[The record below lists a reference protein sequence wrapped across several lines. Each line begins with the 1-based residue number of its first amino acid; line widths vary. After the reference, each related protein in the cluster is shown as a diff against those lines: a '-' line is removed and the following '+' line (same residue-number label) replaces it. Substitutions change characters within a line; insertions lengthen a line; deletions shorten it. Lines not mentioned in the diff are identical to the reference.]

1 MVYKTKGNLR
11 RNKMKTFKQYLLHE
25 YLLPKQIT
33 GLKKSVT
40 KEYPEHDNYMTPKAR
55 FDTDH
60 FFGTGNDLK
69 REELNNYDHD
79 KSEVHTKIER
89 HLGKPI
95 THDEYKSGLVSD
107 KYGRKV
113 KIGKLVTDPQL
124 RNEFNNDNVRA
135 GTKSSSKHHV
145 TIVRGIHVGGQT
157 NSAVDAEH
165 PTGHSWG
172 EQSCKNVDTGGNRK
186 YLPHEIA
193 NGSVVVRVH
202 DHNNQEI
209 YRSTLQP
216 HYNGNNRVAYKIDS
230 EYGIKHPSFTAHVND
245 VANRLSGEHFGG
257 NIYHMLPDVYNNSH
271 ESKMLH
277 PSLTPEKLTDIIHN
291 PKSTEEQ
298 HLALQHKNTTPEL
311 IHNVLDKEL
320 SNYKPSFSLNR
331 NDVFHAAM
339 KSPAFNSEHITKL
352 LNHPNT
358 PKSLHRRLSLHPNLS
373 TDNIHSLLHTHEF
386 PMVGY
391 DSNYKRDSRSEDV
404 VKNLLKHPKTPDDI
418 IDHYIKHGN
427 GSHKRALAENPS
439 LKDHHIDSLLSGKDA
454 DTKYSIVNNDALKL
468 KDHHID
474 TLLDDN
480 NYNNKDK
487 DMKNSIQAR
496 LGGKVSNPRHIA
508 TYLNHPTYSTRA
520 SLFTEN
526 NPHLTS
532 EHIDHIIK
540 HDSAA
545 SLRQIAAKHPLA
557 SKEAIQHATDNKL
570 I

>member
-1 MVYKTKGNLR
+1 M
-11 RNKMKTFKQYLLHE
+11 H
-25 YLLPKQIT
+25 
-33 GLKKSVT
+33 
-40 KEYPEHDNYMTPKAR
+40 
-55 FDTDH
+55 
-60 FFGTGNDLK
+60 
-69 REELNNYDHD
+69 
-79 KSEVHTKIER
+79 
-89 HLGKPI
+89 
-95 THDEYKSGLVSD
+95 
-107 KYGRKV
+107 
-113 KIGKLVTDPQL
+113 
-124 RNEFNNDNVRA
+124 
-135 GTKSSSKHHV
+135 
-145 TIVRGIHVGGQT
+145 
-157 NSAVDAEH
+157 
-165 PTGHSWG
+165 
-172 EQSCKNVDTGGNRK
+172 
-186 YLPHEIA
+186 
-193 NGSVVVRVH
+193 
-202 DHNNQEI
+202 
-209 YRSTLQP
+209 
-216 HYNGNNRVAYKIDS
+216 
-230 EYGIKHPSFTAHVND
+230 
-245 VANRLSGEHFGG
+245 
-257 NIYHMLPDVYNNSH
+257 PDVYNNSH

-320 SNYKPSFSLNR
+320 SNYKPSFSLDR

-358 PKSLHRRLSLHPNLS
+358 PKSLHRRLALHPNLS
-373 TDNIHSLLHTHEF
+373 TDNIHSLLHTHQF
-386 PMVGY
+386 
-391 DSNYKRDSRSEDV
+391 SNDSRSEDV
-404 VKNLLKHPKTPDDI
+404 VKQLLRHPKTPDDI

-427 GSHKRALAENPS
+427 HNHKKALAENPS
-439 LKDHHIDSLLSGKDA
+439 LKDHHIDSLVSEKDN
-454 DTKYSIVNNDALKL
+454 DTKYNIASNDALKL

-474 TLLDDN
+474 ALLDDN
-480 NYNNKDK
+480 NYD
-487 DMKNSIQAR
+487 DRHTHIKNSIHAR

-545 SLRQIAAKHPLA
+545 SLRRIAANHPLA